1 MSKSIVVVTTSLLM
15 VCLTMGGSKAIAQQ
29 KVSNPKANTAKN
41 GNAETLGVQEV
52 GIQSWETEPQEL
64 PEPEEISVD
73 LPNQVKLTPG
83 PEKPNNPPDQED
95 HRGIQVKI
103 LNPDP

>member
-1 MSKSIVVVTTSLLM
+1 MTKSIAVVTTSLLM
-15 VCLTMGGSKAIAQQ
+15 VCLTMGGNMAIAQQ
-29 KVSNPKANTAKN
+29 QAQNQKANTAKT
-41 GNAETLGVQEV
+41 GNAEALGVQEV
-52 GIQSWETEPQEL
+52 GIQSWEPESQEL
-64 PEPEEISVD
+64 PKPEEISVD

-95 HRGIQVKI
+95 HRGVQVKV